1 MNAPP
6 SHATR
11 PSSDLY
17 DTLDDVD
24 DKHAVSLKQVYSAV
38 FGGIE
43 RYAGVV
49 ISGGAALSDASA
61 GYWGRAFSLESGEY
75 IQVRICPK
83 GSFGKP
89 LQAEH
94 TRVVAV
100 RRSGLNSPPRTSF
113 AVLFAPR
120 KCPASAITGTLSCGK
135 TAGCRGLHILL
146 PSLFSKHQSVRDKDN
161 GFATID
167 LMGFHSIRPY
177 TFTISNSVVCD
188 GHRIHSTTSV
198 APGIAYVT
206 IAGHLAGH
214 DTPDPLVRSHIDITD
229 DKYRTQVGSVINTMS
244 KKVGENLAS
253 ECLSSALTIIE
264 LLSAEGLLMMLSH
277 SFFDGVLPDT
287 VHAPGGMPLLVVM
300 SCRVALLY
308 DTFGLPSPTPVDK
321 AANQELRM
329 MFESRWKPF
338 ASGSYAI
345 DLAMKNGVDSA
356 HVRMTEIPPM
366 KLHYSDNLIFWQRV
380 GQRIITKAFSDGNA
394 ERKADA
400 KVSQS
405 TIFGPAELVMDP
417 VSDAKY
423 SWLQKLGIVQPL
435 MESPVN
441 KISFASLH
449 DVRTQLVRMHDLVE
463 DWLRTGFYGEVSI
476 NSPNVN
482 ICQRPDADTR
492 NAIREGMSPFDDEIH
507 SSNSSSEDEDEVLD
521 HQVCVDAL
529 EQAGT
534 SISIALLH
542 GGFAVHNF
550 GISTFVASEKIFNT
564 CADCDAKVD
573 VMQGILFA
581 NNASA
586 CAMCDRPRCFKC
598 STKSLGKPRQQRCLR
613 CTPEPLAKAQ
623 TRKKK

>member
-1 MNAPP
+1 MSAPP

-24 DKHAVSLKQVYSAV
+24 DRHAVSLKQVYAAV

-49 ISGGAALSDASA
+49 IAGSAALSDASS
-61 GYWGRAFSLESGEY
+61 GYWGRAFSLESGEF
-75 IQVRICPK
+75 IQIRVCPK

-89 LQAEH
+89 LQEEH

-100 RRSGLNSPPRTSF
+100 RRSGLNTPPRTAF
-113 AVLFAPR
+113 AILFSPR
-120 KCPASAITGTLSCGK
+120 KCPASAIAGTMSCGK

-146 PSLFSKHQSVRDKDN
+146 PSLFSKHQSIRDKDN

-167 LMGFHSIRPY
+167 MMGFHSIRPY
-177 TFTISNSVVCD
+177 TFTINNSVTCD
-188 GHRIHSTTSV
+188 GHRIQATTSV

-206 IAGHLAGH
+206 IAGHLAGQ

-229 DKYRTQVGSVINTMS
+229 DKYRTQVGSVINHLT
-244 KKVGENLAS
+244 KKVGESLAS
-253 ECLSSALTIIE
+253 DCLSSALTIVE
-264 LLSAEGLLMMLSH
+264 LLSAEGLLMLLSH
-277 SFFDGVLPDT
+277 AFFDGVMPDT
-287 VHAPGGMPLLVVM
+287 MHAPGGMPLLVIM
-300 SCRVALLY
+300 ACRIALLH
-308 DTFGLPSPTPVDK
+308 DTFGLPAPTAVDK

-329 MFESRWKPF
+329 MFESKWKPF
-338 ASGSYAI
+338 VGGSYAI
-345 DLAMKNGVDSA
+345 DLAIKNGVDNA
-356 HVRMTEIPPM
+356 NVRMTEMPQM
-366 KLHYSDNLIFWQRV
+366 KLHYGDNLLFWQRV
-380 GQRIITKAFSDGNA
+380 GQRIITKTFSDGNA
-394 ERKADA
+394 ERKAEA

-405 TIFGPAELVMDP
+405 TIFGSADLVMDA

-423 SWLQKLGIVQPL
+423 NWLQKMGSMQPL

-441 KISFASLH
+441 KVCFSSLH
-449 DVRTQLVRMHDLVE
+449 DIRTQLIRMHDLVE
-463 DWLRTGFYGEVSI
+463 DWLRTGSYGEVSI
-476 NSPNVN
+476 SAPNVN
-482 ICQRPDADTR
+482 VCQRPGASTR
-492 NAIREGMSPFDDEIH
+492 SAIKEAMAAFDDDDIR
-507 SSNSSSEDEDEVLD
+507 SSSSSEDEDEVLD

-542 GGFAVHNF
+542 GGFAMHNF
-550 GISTFVASEKIFNT
+550 GINTFVASEKVNNT
-564 CADCDAKVD
+564 CADCDVKVD
-573 VMQGILFA
+573 VIQGILFA

-598 STKSLGKPRQQRCLR
+598 ASRSLGKPRHQRCLR
-613 CTPEPLAKAQ
+613 CTPEPHAKAQ
-623 TRKKK
+623 SRKKK